1 MAHVSDNSAW
11 LEPGNCISY
20 RLRRA
25 ARMTAK
31 KFDDALRPLG
41 IRNTQFTLLA
51 AVNEMGPISIG
62 ALSEALATDSTTLNR
77 NLEILSRRAFVEDAP
92 MEDGAVKDGRVR
104 AIDLACDANRITGRY
119 AGRQVGG
126 NDFGTRRNRKS
137 QQAQTVKN
145 LPHHLY
151 IQIFESTHTR
161 R

>member
-77 NLEILSRRAFVEDAP
+77 NLEILSLRAFVEDAP

-104 AIDLACDANRITGRY
+104 AIDLTGDGRAIYKHALPIWRATQTELLDAMQGDRWGEMILELAEIEKASRP
-119 AGRQVGG
+119 
-126 NDFGTRRNRKS
+126 S
-137 QQAQTVKN
+137 
-145 LPHHLY
+145 L
-151 IQIFESTHTR
+151 
-161 R
+161 